1 MHLMNFP
8 IQPVL
13 PAAAENPLKPIG
25 IIRSVFREKR
35 AVPRQAAV
43 GSQLLGCIELSP
55 NVFTNPEHALEG
67 LDEFSHIWII
77 YHFHKNEACTKSKVA
92 PPRLNGQRVGV
103 FSTRSPHRPC
113 PIGISLVEL
122 QKIEG
127 SSVYFLGTDM
137 VDGTPVLDIKPYIP
151 SYDSPMVNLSVVE
164 NPLESTAENGTLP
177 TTSTPTFFSSR
188 EEPDGEESVNDTP
201 PVAGSSHTISVA
213 RPVGTAAAVVRVP
226 DWIMSA
232 PTLRV
237 LFNER
242 ATAEIQEIGVDKVTK
257 FNFVCSSQNGTISKY
272 L

>member
-1 MHLMNFP
+1 MHLLFNFH

-13 PAAAENPLKPIG
+13 PAAAENPFKPIG
-25 IIRSVFREKR
+25 IIRSVFPEKR

-43 GSQLLGCIELSP
+43 GSQLIGCIELAP
-55 NVFTNPEHALEG
+55 TVFTNPEHALEG

-77 YHFHKNEACTKSKVA
+77 YHFHKNEPCTKSKVA

-122 QKIEG
+122 QRIEG

-151 SYDSPMVNLSVVE
+151 SYDSPNLSVVE
-164 NPLESTAENGTLP
+164 NPLVESMVKNGTLP

-188 EEPDGEESVNDTP
+188 EEPDGEESANDTLP
-201 PVAGSSHTISVA
+201 IAGSSTTALVA
-213 RPVGTAAAVVRVP
+213 RPVGSAAAPVVRVP
-226 DWIMSA
+226 DWIMA
-232 PTLRV
+232 TPTLRV

-242 ATAEIQEIGVDKVTK
+242 ANAEILEIGVDKVK
-257 FNFVCSSQNGTISKY
+257 NFNLFVHSKM
-272 L
+272 

>member
-1 MHLMNFP
+1 MHLLFNFP

-13 PAAAENPLKPIG
+13 PAAAEHPFKPIG
-25 IIRSVFREKR
+25 IIRTVFPEKR

-43 GSQLLGCIELSP
+43 GSQLLGCIELAST
-55 NVFTNPEHALEG
+55 VFTNPEHALEG

-77 YHFHKNEACTKSKVA
+77 YHFHKNEPCTKSKVA

-122 QKIEG
+122 QRIES

-151 SYDSPMVNLSVVE
+151 SYDSPVANVSVVE
-164 NPLESTAENGTLP
+164 NTLESIVENGTML

-188 EEPDGEESVNDTP
+188 EDPDGEESVNDTP
-201 PVAGSSHTISVA
+201 PIAGSSTTASVT
-213 RPVGTAAAVVRVP
+213 RPAGAVASPVVRVP

-242 ATAEIQEIGVDKVTK
+242 ANAEIQEIGVDKVT
-257 FNFVCSSQNGTISKY
+257 NYNLFVQPKC
-272 L
+272 

>member
-1 MHLMNFP
+1 MHLLFFFS
-8 IQPVL
+8 IQSVL
-13 PAAAENPLKPIG
+13 PVAAENPFKPIG
-25 IIRSVFREKR
+25 IIRTVFPEKR

-43 GSQLLGCIELSP
+43 GSQLLGCIELTP
-55 NVFTNPEHALEG
+55 TVFTNPEHALEG

-77 YHFHKNEACTKSKVA
+77 YHFHKNEPCTKSKVA

-122 QKIEG
+122 HRIEG

-151 SYDSPMVNLSVVE
+151 SYDSPMANLSVVA
-164 NPLESTAENGTLP
+164 NPLESMAENGTLS

-188 EEPDGEESVNDTP
+188 EDPDGEESVNDIP
-201 PVAGSSHTISVA
+201 PVAGSSTTASIA
-213 RPVGTAAAVVRVP
+213 KTVGALAAPVVRVP
-226 DWIMSA
+226 DWIMA
-232 PTLRV
+232 TPTLRV

-242 ATAEIQEIGVDKVTK
+242 ANAEIQEIGVDKVNDYNLCVHPK
-257 FNFVCSSQNGTISKY
+257 A
-272 L
+272 